1 MMDLLH
7 ITSIRRGKDG
17 MNTNSPYYAN
27 YDEAGA
33 NPFPD
38 LPDPLV
44 LKNGKKVT
52 TAEMWWKQ
60 RRPEIMEDFD
70 REIYGR
76 VPANLPKVKWEV
88 TSTTTETNGTVPVI
102 TKKLVGH
109 VDNSSDTN
117 ITVNIDLTL
126 STPANATGPV
136 PVMMQ
141 FGFNFPPGFFARFR
155 GTNVPGGTNGLGRGG
170 FGGDNGPT
178 WQQQV
183 LAKGWGYAV
192 ITPNSVQADNG
203 AGLTSGIIGLVNQGQ
218 PRKPDDWGALRA
230 WALGASRALAWTFLI
245 RSWSM
250 KGYMVFADAN
260 LSWRYSLAQSA
271 ARSFGSQPI

>member
-141 FGFNFPPGFFARFR
+141 FGFNFASTAADTRMR
-155 GTNVPGGTNGLGRGG
+155 RTGR
-170 FGGDNGPT
+170 
-178 WQQQV
+178 
-183 LAKGWGYAV
+183 
-192 ITPNSVQADNG
+192 S
-203 AGLTSGIIGLVNQGQ
+203 
-218 PRKPDDWGALRA
+218 
-230 WALGASRALAWTFLI
+230 
-245 RSWSM
+245 SWSLRPGILNPFPRRQPGEFPPDFDWLERRAGGNQETNTM
-250 KGYMVFADAN
+250 STAIFP
-260 LSWRYSLAQSA
+260 SRSL
-271 ARSFGSQPI
+271 P